1 MSYPDSLVCKD
12 YLELNPENASFK
24 DLFHLLF
31 FNNRKSFIVSP
42 SEFEQDLRKFNYRWL
57 VVTSVVLLKLLRIM
71 KKPLK
76 YIGFFIITWM
86 NLITNYGGVLKLLLN
101 FIKGNVTMPN
111 ESSDTNR
118 SMIALLDRRVD
129 LDPKIEPGHVNYEGS
144 FTWMAAKLS
153 YENSA
158 FIKTIVEDN
167 WKMELVGAYDFRND
181 FQGSNSTHAFM
192 VRNKSKDKDTIVV
205 AFKGTNPFDADDCSA
220 DIDISWFRLTNVGKV
235 HGGFM
240 KALGLQNT
248 KDGVGWPKD
257 IESSDEKPQF
267 AYYKIRQVLRN
278 IIQENKDAKFVVA
291 GHSLGGALAILFAS
305 VLILH
310 DEKELLDRL
319 EGVYT
324 FGQPRVGDEQFGDF
338 MKKNLKA
345 YNVKYCRYVYCNDMV
360 PRVPFDDKT
369 LLFEHFG
376 PCLYY
381 DSFYRGRELKEEP
394 NKNYLSLVWVI
405 TKYMNAGWELIRGI
419 VLPRL
424 KWGPDYKECWCQI
437 IYRVFGLIIPG
448 LSAHGPQ
455 DYTNLTRLGRMALPR
470 NHDKKKKM
478 SLIQIIRKTL
488 AQINCTRISH
498 TS

>member
-1 MSYPDSLVCKD
+1 MSYYCSSDSLICKD
-12 YLELNPENASFK
+12 YLELNPENASFN

-31 FNNRKSFIVSP
+31 FNDRKNFIVSP
-42 SEFEQDLRKFNYRWL
+42 SEFEQDLRKFNYRRL
-57 VVTSVVLLKLLRIM
+57 VVTSVFMLKLFRIM
-71 KKPLK
+71 KKPMK
-76 YIGFFIITWM
+76 YIGYFIIAWM
-86 NLITNYGGVLKLLLN
+86 NLITNNSGVLKLSN
-101 FIKGNVTMPN
+101 IIKGNVIMPN
-111 ESSDTNR
+111 ESSDTYR
-118 SMIALLDRRVD
+118 SIMALLDRRVD
-129 LDPKIEPGHVNYEGS
+129 LDPKIEPGHVSYEAS

-158 FIKTIVEDN
+158 FIKTIVQDH
-167 WKMELVGAYDFRND
+167 WKMELLGAYNFRND
-181 FQGSNSTHAFM
+181 FQANNSTHAFM
-192 VRNKSKDKDTIVV
+192 ARNNKSKDKDTIVV
-205 AFKGTNPFDADDCSA
+205 AFRGTNPFDADDCSA
-220 DIDISWFRLTNVGKV
+220 DIDISWFRLMNVGKV

-248 KDGVGWPKD
+248 KDSVGWPKD
-257 IESSDEKPQF
+257 IESSNEKTQF

-360 PRVPFDDKT
+360 PRLPLDDKT
-369 LLFEHFG
+369 LLFKHFG

-381 DSFYRGRELKEEP
+381 DSLYRGKELKEEP
-394 NKNYLSLVWVI
+394 NKNYLSLQWMI
-405 TKYMNAGWELIRGI
+405 PKYMNAGWELIRGI
-419 VLPRL
+419 ILPHM
-424 KWGPDYKECWCQI
+424 KWGPDYKESWCQV
-437 IYRVFGLIIPG
+437 IYRLIGLVIPG

-455 DYTNLTRLGRMALPR
+455 DYTNLTRLGRMALPLR
-470 NHDKKKKM
+470 DHDKKIK
-478 SLIQIIRKTL
+478 
-488 AQINCTRISH
+488 
-498 TS
+498 